1 MNMKAKILLVLC
13 VIVILIAMI
22 TIIECTYEVSNRR
35 IHRTEN
41 VSTYNVE
48 IVKKIDIETE
58 MGVDAKK

>member
-1 MNMKAKILLVLC
+1 MRERFLFVLC
-13 VIVILIAMI
+13 IIVILIAMI
-22 TIIECTYEVSNRR
+22 TIIECTYEVANRR

-48 IVKKIDIETE
+48 IIKKIDIETE